1 MLDLPFRE
9 NCVFGYA
16 VYNGG
21 VGWVGGYTPA
31 GCHSASG
38 QTGLVTQASQND
50 GIISRFV
57 C

>member
-1 MLDLPFRE
+1 MLDLPSRE
-9 NCVFGYA
+9 NCVFGYV
-16 VYNGG
+16 VYNDGVEWGG
-21 VGWVGGYTPA
+21 DYTSA

-50 GIISRFV
+50 GIISRIV